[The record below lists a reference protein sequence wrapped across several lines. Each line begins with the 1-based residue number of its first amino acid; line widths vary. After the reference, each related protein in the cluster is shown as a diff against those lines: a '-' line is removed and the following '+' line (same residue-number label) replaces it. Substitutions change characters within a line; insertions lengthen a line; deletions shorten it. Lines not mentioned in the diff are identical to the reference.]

1 MLATNDQPQKL
12 ELLIGKCLRISW
24 LKGDTTDIEFQQL
37 REFCACAFCRKR
49 GLVGKSLT
57 ETGNAGVS
65 VTDIRLM
72 GSTGVQFCFSD
83 GHDRGIFPWG
93 YLRAIADGRGL
104 AHYNETSETH
114 SCG

>member
-12 ELLIGKCLRISW
+12 ELLKGKCLRISW
-24 LKGDTTDIEFQQL
+24 LQGDTTDIEFKKL

-49 GLVGKSLT
+49 DLVGKALMEPSD
-57 ETGNAGVS
+57 AGVS

-72 GSTGVQFCFSD
+72 GSSGVQICFSD

-104 AHYNETSETH
+104 AHFNENS
-114 SCG
+114 